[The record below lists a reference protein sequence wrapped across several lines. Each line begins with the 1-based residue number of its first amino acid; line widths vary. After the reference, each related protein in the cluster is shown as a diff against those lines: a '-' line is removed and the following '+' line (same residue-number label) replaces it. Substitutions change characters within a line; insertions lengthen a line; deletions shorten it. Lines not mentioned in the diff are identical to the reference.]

1 MTDPTLSSTE
11 VAQRAKSNLALA
23 LACLPE
29 ERKRDMISFYA
40 FCRVVD
46 DIADNVSTSEEE
58 KEKELNHWKRCV
70 TEGITPGH
78 PVLDEVVHLPRK
90 YGFPRAWLAE
100 IVDGVASDIVH
111 VRYQT
116 YEDLLAYCY
125 KVASVVGLVSAE
137 IFGATQPEARDYA
150 VKLGYALQL
159 TNIMRDVGQDA
170 RETGRI
176 YLPLE
181 DLARFGVTETE
192 ILEGRHHQRFIQL
205 MDFEYER
212 ARGMYDE
219 AAKILPKEDRVA
231 LIPARMMGQV
241 YFEILEK
248 LHQQRYPVFEK
259 RCGLHPARKVWI
271 LVSYMTRSW
280 LARWFHW
287 PS

>member
-1 MTDPTLSSTE
+1 MTDPSLSSAE

-29 ERKRDMISFYA
+29 ERRRDMISFYA

-46 DIADNVSTSEEE
+46 DIADDVATSEEE
-58 KEKELNHWKRCV
+58 KEKELNHWKQCV
-70 TEGITPGH
+70 SEGIAPGH

-90 YGFPRAWLAE
+90 YGFPRAWLTE

-116 YEDLLAYCY
+116 YEELLTYCY

-137 IFGATQPEARDYA
+137 IFGATQPQARDYA

-159 TNIMRDVGQDA
+159 TNIIRDVGQDA

-181 DLARFGVTETE
+181 DLAKFGVTERE
-192 ILEGRHHQRFIQL
+192 ILEGRHNQRFIQL
-205 MDFEYER
+205 MDFEYQR
-212 ARGMYDE
+212 ARQLYDE
-219 AAKILPKEDRVA
+219 AAQLLPAQDRVA

-248 LHQQRYPVFEK
+248 LHRQRYPVFES
-259 RCGLHPARKVWI
+259 RCRLSAARKLWI
-271 LVSYMTRSW
+271 LFRYMSRAW
-280 LARWFHW
+280 VARWLRI
-287 PS
+287 SS